1 MKSSMRRVRFGVLA
15 AGMLAAAVLPC
26 RRAEAKAWSVAA
38 GNWHV
43 DENWNPAG
51 VPGAGESV
59 TVSVAN
65 AVITLADETANLGS
79 FVMTAG
85 KVVFTNWHS
94 RIRAADVGIAGGSL
108 TVASAFADTEMSN
121 RVWIVCQ
128 NDFTLTAPGTINVDN
143 LGYLPNKGPGA
154 GAASGSYAGGS
165 GHGGQGGFGYNN
177 GGGVCDS
184 LTEPVQPG
192 SGGGNASQGGRG
204 GGVVRIEAG
213 GMATVNGTITA
224 NGQDGSGTSGGGG
237 AGGTILVHA
246 AKFAGNA
253 AGLLQADG
261 GKAGSWRSGDGG
273 GGRIAVVGGTVD
285 CPLLV
290 RFATSPKSSG
300 TGYSI
305 APSDD
310 SFRTRLA
317 DWGTVYIADETVLAG
332 IPSNNQFTKTVL
344 QAGTAT
350 TWSLGQVHLTNN
362 SLRLGPQGFQLDV
375 AGDIMIGAN
384 AELGVMG
391 SIACGGDLTLTNN
404 GVLSIYGNP
413 TNGTTAYGSIMDVA
427 NDVKICGNGA
437 WLKPHT
443 DPING
448 GGVLLE
454 MRNLE
459 ILQINAG
466 INASGRGYKGGC
478 GPGKAQADGAYTG
491 GGGYGGAGADSSYSA
506 GGPANGNPYV
516 PLSPGSGGG
525 KRTGVEAA
533 GFGGGLVYVNA
544 SGNVT
549 LEGQILA
556 NGAGGR
562 STYHQVGA
570 GSGGGILIA
579 CLKLTGSANAVL
591 SAAGGPAGDKR
602 TGAGGGG
609 RIAVWYGPS
618 MSPPVRASLL
628 AGNFSN
634 MLIDTNAVSSY
645 QGAVS
650 VAGGIKGDNTLDG
663 DRGTVAFITPPPMG
677 TIIVIR

>member
-1 MKSSMRRVRFGVLA
+1 MKSSMRRVRLGVLA

-26 RRAEAKAWSVAA
+26 RRAEAKAWRVAA

-43 DENWNPAG
+43 DDNWNPAG

-94 RIRAADVGIAGGSL
+94 RIRAADVGVVGGSL
-108 TVASAFADTEMSN
+108 TVANAFADTEMSN

-143 LGYLPNKGPGA
+143 LGYLPAKGPGA
-154 GAASGSYAGGS
+154 GAGGSYGGGG
-165 GHGGQGGFGYNN
+165 GHGGRGGLGYYN
-177 GGGVCDS
+177 GGRACDS
-184 LTEPVQPG
+184 MMEPAQPG
-192 SGGGNASQGGRG
+192 SGGSIGGGSG

-213 GMATVNGTITA
+213 HTATVKGTITA
-224 NGQDGSGTSGGGG
+224 NGQNAPGTGGGG
-237 AGGTILVHA
+237 AGGTIHIHA
-246 AKFAGNA
+246 ANFTGNA
-253 AGLLQADG
+253 SGLLQANG
-261 GKAGSWRSGDGG
+261 GAGGNRRSGNGG
-273 GGRIAVVGGTVD
+273 GGRIAVAGGTVD
-285 CPLLV
+285 SPLQV
-290 RFATSPKSSG
+290 RFATSATDSG
-300 TGYSI
+300 SADV
-305 APSDD
+305 APADD
-310 SFRTRLA
+310 SLRTRRA
-317 DWGTVYIADETVLAG
+317 DWGMVYFADETVLAG

-362 SLRLGPQGFQLDV
+362 SIRLSPQGFQLDV

-413 TNGTTAYGSIMDVA
+413 TNGTTAYGSIMAVQG
-427 NDVKICGNGA
+427 DVKICGNGA

-459 ILQINAG
+459 IMQINAG

-478 GPGKAQADGAYTG
+478 GPGKAPNNGQSTG
-491 GGGYGGAGADSSYSA
+491 GGGYGGAGGNGSSA

-525 KRTGVEAA
+525 ERTTAGIDEAA

-544 SGNVT
+544 AGNVT
-549 LEGQILA
+549 VEGQILA
-556 NGAGGR
+556 NGTAGR
-562 STYHQVGA
+562 AAYEYVGA

-579 CLKLTGSANAVL
+579 CHRLTGSANAVL
-591 SAAGGPAGDKR
+591 SAAGGSSGYSG
-602 TGAGGGG
+602 TGGGGGG
-609 RIAVWYGPS
+609 RIAVWHGPS
-618 MSPPVRASLL
+618 MSPDVRASLL
-628 AGNFSN
+628 AGNVSR

-645 QGAVS
+645 RGAIS
-650 VAGGIKGDNTLDG
+650 VAGGPGTSETKNGG
-663 DRGTVAFITPPPMG
+663 RGTVAFITPPPMG
-677 TIIVIR
+677 TIITIR